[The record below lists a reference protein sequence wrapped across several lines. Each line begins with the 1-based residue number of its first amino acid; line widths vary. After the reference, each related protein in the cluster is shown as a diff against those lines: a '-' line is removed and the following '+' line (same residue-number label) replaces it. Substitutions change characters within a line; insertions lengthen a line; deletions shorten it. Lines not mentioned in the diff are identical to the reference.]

1 MKTCMCSIFD
11 TREER
16 IIEEDGRNLRRLICN
31 VCGRVLDTIVDSD
44 TRTLRKRRIMTG
56 ESEQSE
62 GEALS
67 F

>member
-44 TRTLRKRRIMTG
+44 TRALRKRRIMTG
-56 ESEQSE
+56 ESEERE
-62 GEALS
+62 GGALS
-67 F
+67 I